1 MDIISSVLI
10 NFNSLYKHTLM
21 KKNFEYLYQGY
32 SIQIVMQEKKN
43 LWKKHAWSYKIGEFV
58 ASRTFCS
65 INVIVWWNLLKKI
78 RERLLMKNIC
88 KINIIFLTN
97 FSTLRILSL
106 IFEKASQEVYLL
118 LLQLSLWLSYIE

>member
-1 MDIISSVLI
+1 
-10 NFNSLYKHTLM
+10 
-21 KKNFEYLYQGY
+21 
-32 SIQIVMQEKKN
+32 
-43 LWKKHAWSYKIGEFV
+43 
-58 ASRTFCS
+58 
-65 INVIVWWNLLKKI
+65 
-78 RERLLMKNIC
+78 MKNIC